1 MKTNPTNT
9 IAPRFLLS
17 FAVSLTA
24 LCMSSGIL
32 AASDPVPS
40 AKQKKPIALVG
51 GTVHTVS
58 GAVIVNGTVLFD
70 NGKITAIGE
79 TVSIPA
85 DAERVNVSGKH
96 VYPGLIDANTN
107 MGLTEIGSVRGS
119 LDIQETGGVNPNAR
133 AEVAVNPESELIP
146 VARSGGI
153 LITAS
158 SPGGGLISGTV
169 AALMMDGW
177 TWEEMT
183 LRAPLGLVVN
193 WPSMVYSAGGGGFG
207 GGGGGGGFGARLTR
221 EDWQRQRDQQLKSL
235 RDAFAAARAYKTAKK
250 SEIQKGVPY
259 HETDS
264 RWDAMMPILEGKA
277 PVFVHANDIAQ
288 IQAAITWAEQEGVR
302 LVIVGGHDA
311 PRVAEQLKAKD
322 IPVIVRPIHTAPVR
336 RWEDYDVQYTLP
348 ARLKNAGVRFC
359 ISGDG
364 SASNARN
371 VPHHAA
377 TASAYGLAKEDALKA
392 ITLYAAQILGI
403 ADRVGSLENG
413 KDATLIVTNGD
424 PLELS
429 TSVEQAY
436 IQGKKVDLRDKHKQ
450 LYEKYQQ
457 KYKQL
462 STK

>member
-1 MKTNPTNT
+1 MKTNQTLT
-9 IAPRFLLS
+9 IAHRLIVPLV
-17 FAVSLTA
+17 VSMTA
-24 LCMSSGIL
+24 LCMSAGML
-32 AASDPVPS
+32 LASDPVPS

-51 GTVHTVS
+51 GMVHTVS
-58 GAVIVNGTVLFD
+58 GAVIANGTVLFE

-107 MGLTEIGSVRGS
+107 MGLTEIGSVRGT

-158 SPGGGLISGTV
+158 SPGGGLISGTL
-169 AALMMDGW
+169 AALLMDGW

-183 LRAPLGLVVN
+183 LKAPLGLVVN
-193 WPSMVYSAGGGGFG
+193 WPSMIYNP
-207 GGGGGGGFGARLTR
+207 GGGGGFGARPTR

-235 RDAFAAARAYKTAKK
+235 RDAFAAARAYMTAKK
-250 SEIQKGVPY
+250 AESQKGVPY

-264 RWDAMMPILEGKA
+264 RWDAMMPILEGTA

-288 IQAAITWAEQEGVR
+288 IQAAITWAEQEGVK

-311 PRVAEQLKAKD
+311 PRVAEQLRAKD

-348 ARLKNAGVRFC
+348 ARLKAAGVRFC
-359 ISGDG
+359 ISGNG

-377 TASAYGLAKEDALKA
+377 TASAYGLPKEDALKA

-413 KDATLIVTNGD
+413 KDATLLVTNGD